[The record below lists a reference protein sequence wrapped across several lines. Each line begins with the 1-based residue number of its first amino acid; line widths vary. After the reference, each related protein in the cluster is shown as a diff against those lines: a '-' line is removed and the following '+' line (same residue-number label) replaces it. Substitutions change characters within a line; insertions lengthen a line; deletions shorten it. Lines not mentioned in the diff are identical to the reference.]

1 MDTLRSAL
9 LSRLSFEMSAY
20 EVVDDLLCL
29 YNTKEDHDSLLLL
42 LLETDDTDS
51 YYDTIDLILAARMS
65 EIEDEDLLMTK
76 VIDFFQS
83 VIEAPDRVFRPYQ
96 QHFITET

>member
-1 MDTLRSAL
+1 MTASSCHSLILMTLIP
-9 LSRLSFEMSAY
+9 
-20 EVVDDLLCL
+20 
-29 YNTKEDHDSLLLL
+29 N
-42 LLETDDTDS
+42 
-51 YYDTIDLILAARMS
+51 DTIDVILAARMS